1 MNISMRIGLDMDS
14 PTVADLIEFA
24 DTLRT
29 LGVDPEEYLVIDED
43 TREIYVE
50 HNGVPGAPSAASAAE
65 DVVDAE
71 EVEDAEPAAATPPT
85 GDEGEDRIEFPR
97 GTSFDAG
104 KVYDAVR
111 QTLGDQAVHSV
122 VDALLRGRGGPSPR

>member
-24 DTLRT
+24 DTLRN

-43 TREIYVE
+43 NREIYVE
-50 HNGVPGAPSAASAAE
+50 HNGVPGAPAAASAAE

-85 GDEGEDRIEFPR
+85 GDEGEERIEFPR

-122 VDALLRGRGGPSPR
+122 VDALLRGRSGPSPR